1 MPGFDPPH
9 HDVSASK
16 WILVPIAGLS
26 LPRSWVH
33 NQAMATRAE
42 PRDHRPRRAAAA
54 LVFVVVVFVI
64 APIFAMLATAY

>member
-1 MPGFDPPH
+1 
-9 HDVSASK
+9 
-16 WILVPIAGLS
+16 
-26 LPRSWVH
+26 
-33 NQAMATRAE
+33 MATRAE